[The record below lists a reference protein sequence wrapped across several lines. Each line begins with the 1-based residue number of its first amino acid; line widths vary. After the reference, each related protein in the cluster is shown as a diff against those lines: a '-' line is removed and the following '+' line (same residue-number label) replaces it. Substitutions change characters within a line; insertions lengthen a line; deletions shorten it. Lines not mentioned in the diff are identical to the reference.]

1 MSTDGSSGY
10 DYLNQ
15 KEDVKNFETGRIKAL
30 QEERLHI
37 QKKTFTKWIN
47 SFLIKTR
54 MEVEDIFTDLADG
67 RKLLRLLEII
77 SGEKLGK
84 PNNGKMRVHKIEN
97 VNKSLAF
104 LHTKVRLESIGAE
117 DIVDGNPRLILGL
130 IWTIILRFQIEVIDI
145 DIDETDESSEKK
157 SAKDALLLWCQRKT
171 AGYNGVRISDFSS
184 SWRNG
189 LGFNA
194 LIHAHRPDLIDYKSL
209 QPANHVANLNNAF
222 EVAQKDLGIHRLLD
236 AEDID
241 VNKPDE
247 KSVMTYVASYYH
259 TFAKMKSEI
268 KGGKRIANLVGQMME
283 VDRSQERYNVLT
295 TSLLEWIL
303 MKVSVL
309 EDRDF
314 PNSLEGIQKELL
326 KFKSYRTEEKPPKF
340 RERSEIEALYFDI
353 NTKLKALNKPAFSPP
368 EGKLLHDIER
378 TWTQLEK
385 AEHSREVALRA
396 ELQRQERLEQLAY
409 KFERKGVLREGYLK
423 EMIQVLSD
431 PRYGSNLTQV
441 EATVK
446 KHEAISADILARRE
460 RFADLVSMADELERE
475 NYHGAARVR
484 AREQEVTERW
494 QHLLSL
500 LDRHK
505 QTLAN
510 FSSLMTMLREIDTV
524 LAAIKEMEGQV
535 TSEAGASHL
544 LAAEDLIQKHSLM
557 ESQISSVG
565 ETIQRLNKQ
574 ANQFI
579 AAGHRETPALQ
590 KRLQTLND
598 EYKHLVDESGRRSD
612 RLDEWRSYLQF
623 VQDCEDEEAW
633 LVEKQRICTAGITAK
648 DLRAVLAMQQKHK
661 ALEDELRVR
670 RPKTE
675 KIARAGEELE
685 KADHPQKAEIR
696 SRIDGLKQK
705 FAELEEL
712 AAQRRRQLAEAAEAY
727 QFYSDANEA
736 ESWLKEKRPLVSST
750 DCGTDE
756 PGAASLLARHK
767 DTVGEINAYQD
778 DITALAAQAD
788 KLQKAGI
795 TSLSLSG
802 APEVAEVEEWTQETR
817 LVPKEVWEDEPVE
830 RTEYRIVTEER
841 QIPQVKALY
850 PFQGQDMQVVKGE
863 VMFLL
868 NQTND
873 DWWNVRKASG
883 QDGFVP
889 ANYVKEIEPKLVT
902 MKVKKPEVVRDVKKV
917 KKTKMVRQTVPVKRT
932 RPAEPKEDQL
942 ISKRVESIQSA
953 YAELGQLADRRRT
966 LLQDA
971 IRLFQFNRE
980 CNDFELWMREK
991 EKFLKTEDP
1000 TQTVEAAKHAFEKF
1014 LTDMVAASKRIDTI
1028 DEMVSDFVKEKNT
1041 QIDKVKQR
1049 QRQIHQLWDHLN
1061 RLKQQKERSLEGAS
1075 SVELFGRTCEE
1086 ASDWMNEKMDKMENE
1101 YLGADLKTIQA
1112 LQRRHDNLERE
1123 LAPIEEKVK
1132 RVAALG
1138 NSVKASYPHE
1148 LANVTSRQKEVNSL
1162 WDKVR
1167 EKALQ
1172 RRARLEDAVGT
1183 QIFINQAQNLL
1194 AWVDEVK
1201 ANLNA
1206 TAAASDVHTAE
1217 TLLKTHQD
1225 LGDDIRAHQDEFAE
1239 LTELGNKL
1247 LKKSGGESKPVREL
1261 SQRLSEEQRAVH
1273 RGWQEK
1279 DAWLHQLRDLQLFNR
1294 EADQMDAITG
1304 GHQKFIELTDLGD
1317 SLDAVERLIKRHEDF
1332 ENTLAAQDERLKAF
1346 SDTADRLV
1354 AAKHYDA
1361 ENISA
1366 RRDQV
1371 LARRQETRERAAE
1384 RHQQLLAAQ
1393 AYYEFRADCDEL
1405 RDWMADKSRSAA
1417 DDNYRDLSNL
1427 ERKLQRHEAF
1437 ERELRANEGR
1447 LRKLNK
1453 VGQELASRGHYQ
1465 TPAIEATLSELN
1477 AAWEELCR
1485 LTAERGANLRQ
1496 AAALHDHNRT
1506 LDGARAKLDELGRAL
1521 QSKDLGNDL
1530 RSCKQQLKKHQALE
1544 VEVGMFEDKVNELVN
1559 AGQEMAQEGHF
1570 DAENILAQCNAVQA
1584 RFGELKDPMAER
1596 RRALEEALRY
1606 HEFVAGLDAELQWI
1620 AEHQPAANSETLGQ
1634 TLHEAQSL
1642 SKKHAKLEAELR
1654 GHKPV
1659 IEKAIQTGT
1668 ALAAEKRPNKD
1679 EIVERCRQ
1687 LQTAWDDLHSA
1698 AARRA
1703 GRLQLNLAAQR
1714 FFADADEV
1722 ESWMAEKTNVLT
1734 GSDFGKDE
1742 DAAVKLLTKHKA
1754 LELELDSYAG
1764 LVKEM
1769 SSVGDAMVKASH
1781 PDAKMIQ
1788 QRQQLI
1794 NQQLKDTQ
1802 RLATQRRQRL
1812 MDSKHRHEYFRES
1825 DDLERWIAEQLQT
1838 AASEDYGTDFEHLLL
1853 LRNKFEDL
1861 KHRVEAGSER
1871 FNQCDE
1877 LAKKLIANENPYAAD
1892 MDRRQD
1898 QLRGQ
1903 WVQLLEM
1910 MDAREEK
1917 LTAAGEL
1924 HRFNRDVAEALQR
1937 IQEKYAQI
1945 PDDLGR
1951 SLQAVHALIRRHEG
1965 FENDLV
1971 ALEAQLQVLV
1981 NDSARLQESYPT
1993 NAEHIADQQRLV
2005 VTSWDQLH
2013 QRAAQRKEELQASLE
2028 LQRFLTQGRD
2038 LMTWSGDLRAGMMT
2052 EEAVRDAA
2060 SAQALKTEHDRV
2072 KAEVEAREENFTGL
2086 VQMADAMI
2094 QDQHYAAQEV
2104 QERLE
2109 QVLEERK
2116 KLHAAWQQRKIYLD
2130 QLIDYHFFLRDAKN
2144 LDSASGQQEAA
2155 LSKAEFGS
2163 TVDSVEAEVRRQ
2175 EALDRLVGVQNDRLQ
2190 QLSEHGSK
2198 LLQQNHFR
2206 SPEIKQRLDECV
2218 TRRKKVSDLAAERRR
2233 GLNDSL
2239 LHVQFLRD
2247 CMEAEMWIAEKK
2259 KALEA
2264 EKAGTDVTS
2273 LEEKIKK
2280 LQKHQTF
2287 EAELTANKPR
2297 IAEIKDKGDK
2307 LLQQKHLS
2315 SREIRQQLDA
2325 LLASWQ
2331 QLLAE
2336 SASRGR
2342 GLEEAQDILDFN
2354 NQVEKVE
2361 AWIRDKDMLVQAAE
2375 MGRDYEHCQA
2385 LQRRLDD
2392 VDSDMRVDDVRIK
2405 NMNAL
2410 ADKLIRQG
2418 QGDNRAVQQKRDE
2431 LNQRWKSL
2439 QGALSSYR
2447 EQLAAALEVHAFYRD
2462 LADTAERIQ
2471 EKALSLSSEETG
2483 KDLGSVEALQ
2493 RKQEAAER
2501 DMTAIDGKLKEHD
2514 AEARRLMQKYADRAA
2529 PIRARLQVVQ
2539 DSWRRLQTSCENRRT
2554 LLASSYTLQKFHAD
2568 RRELEAWVA
2577 DMMSRMAAS
2586 HDGGDA
2592 ERAEELLQLHQERKA
2607 EMDGRQEAFKALK
2620 DFGHKLVQEQHYARD
2635 EVETSLAQLEEL
2647 RRTLGASW
2655 EERRHQLTQAHQ
2667 RQLFDRQAQQAHAWL
2682 AGKEAF
2688 LNNDDLGDSIASVE
2702 ALMKKHK
2709 SFEKTFAAQA
2719 SRVDELEQSAVQ
2731 LVAAKHYDSE
2741 AIQETLQAV
2750 CQRRDRIKESSLVRE
2765 QRLAESLQLQRFLR
2779 NIYESETWLGE
2790 KMQVACDESYRDPTN
2805 LQSKIQKHQAFEAEL
2820 QANAGRVLAVN
2831 QEGEALMT
2839 AGHYAGMEIQARL
2852 DALEALWRQLQDETS
2867 LKKRRLQEAYQALLF
2882 HRTLDELDAWMDE
2895 VESQLASED
2904 HGDSLTAAANLLKRH
2919 QLLEADINSHADA
2932 VQQAKETAAQFA
2944 RSQHFQR
2951 EEVAERANHVVKRFA
2966 SLAEP
2971 MQIRRD
2977 NLEQATQ
2984 LHQFI
2989 RDVDDELGWLAE
3001 KEPLVASEDLGS
3013 SLAQVQSLQKNHQ
3026 ALEAEIQSHEPVI
3039 TALGSQA
3046 QQMMRANHFA
3056 SAEVERRWRQL
3067 QDRHGHVRDAAS
3079 VRRLRL
3085 LDAAESQQFYAE
3097 AEEADKWMRE
3107 RKPLLTSSDTGKDRD
3122 AVTSL
3127 TKKLD
3132 LVERD
3137 INNYNQV
3144 IAKLSQL
3151 CQRLSDRAHFDTEQM
3166 RARQARLEEQYA
3178 ELVGLLET
3186 RRLRLQQSGQL
3197 FRFLAEADEAA
3208 AWVSD
3213 QEQIAASEDYGRD
3226 VEHVE
3231 LLINKFEQFLSGL
3244 QSSEERVTS
3253 VEESARQLVAGG
3265 HPQPE
3270 RILQRAA
3277 DLRQS
3282 WDELR
3287 ELTQA
3292 RQEALAGAKQVH
3304 VFDRDA
3310 DETIAWIGEKEAA
3323 ISTDDYG
3330 HDLDSIQALVRRHQ
3344 GFERDLAAV
3353 KEQVEQVVAE
3363 AKRLASQFP
3372 DAREHISVKH
3382 EDTVQAWNDLLD
3394 KSAQRKDKLEQAAN
3408 IQAYFDEY
3416 RDLMAWINE
3425 LLAKITAP
3433 ELARDVAGA
3442 EALLARHAEYQAEL
3456 QTRQDAVDAFIS
3468 RGQELISSGHFM
3480 STDIQDKV
3488 NVLGARR
3495 DLLAQTWKDRQDIY
3509 EQSLDTQIFKRDAAQ
3524 LESWLETREPVLN
3537 DPAVGASITEVE
3549 ELIRRHDDFLKTI
3562 ESQEDKFD
3570 ALRRTT
3576 RLEEAFALMRRREEE
3591 ARVAEQKR
3599 REEERL
3605 RQIRQQEVDRITKER
3620 RYLEVEHEAG
3630 DASPSAQRREAARAG
3645 ASSSPHQSQESLNHQ
3660 PTHRASFPDV
3670 AAERMLLKNPMLA
3683 EKKMGSQSS
3692 LSSLKRGDVKRAE
3705 SMKTEPKKAKRTPS
3719 FTTRRRTQSFRKA
3732 KRLEELENLPPVEM
3746 DGMLERK
3753 QELQSGGKKATIR
3766 SWKHYYTVL
3775 CGQLLCFFK
3784 DMDDFANS
3792 KAAAPPLILYQAR
3805 CERALN
3811 YTKKKHVFRLS
3822 PSDGSEFLFAV
3833 YNEEQLQEW
3842 INKIEFHA
3850 QLPPSQQLLSYDRQT
3865 GLPGGGADGGSS
3877 CSSAEPSPAPVRHR
3891 HSDPAEPVYANLPT
3905 PQQRRHTG
3913 QDPSLPPVPPRGASS
3928 SPPASRPPPSTAGA
3942 AEGPIYQNRVSVL
3955 PSIEVDVQE
3964 RNGVRR
3970 HSSNARQSS
3979 QNEPSP
3985 PPLPS
3990 SAPPPSVAHRLQG
4003 GVSAVDGAGDVRQ
4016 RSPHGDAGLPPGG
4029 GAPHYAGRTG
4039 SLPYGQQ
4046 PSPSG
4051 SNKSAT
4057 LDQRNGSESGSEHDQ
4072 DRRSSKRSSVFGFLR
4087 RNKKDKQPAQV

>member
-1 MSTDGSSGY
+1 
-10 DYLNQ
+10 
-15 KEDVKNFETGRIKAL
+15 
-30 QEERLHI
+30 
-37 QKKTFTKWIN
+37 
-47 SFLIKTR
+47 
-54 MEVEDIFTDLADG
+54 
-67 RKLLRLLEII
+67 
-77 SGEKLGK
+77 
-84 PNNGKMRVHKIEN
+84 MRVHKIEN

-145 DIDETDESSEKK
+145 DIDETNESSEKK

-171 AGYNGVRISDFSS
+171 AGYKGVQINDFSS
-184 SWRNG
+184 SWRSG
-189 LGFNA
+189 MGFNA
-194 LIHAHRPDLIDYKSL
+194 LIHAHRPDLIDYDAL
-209 QPANHVANLNNAF
+209 QPGRHLDNLNNAF
-222 EVAQKDLGIHRLLD
+222 EWPRRTWASTGLLD

-283 VDRSQERYNVLT
+283 VDRLQERYIVLT
-295 TSLLEWIL
+295 SALLEWIQL
-303 MKVSVL
+303 KITVL
-309 EDRDF
+309 EDREF

-340 RERSEIEALYFDI
+340 RERSEIEALFFDI

-368 EGKLLHDIER
+368 EGRLIHDIEK
-378 TWTQLEK
+378 TWTQLDK
-385 AEHSREVALRA
+385 AEHAREVALRA

-431 PRYGSNLTQV
+431 PRYGSNVTQV

-475 NYHGAARVR
+475 GYHGAARVR
-484 AREQEVTERW
+484 SREQQVTNRW
-494 QHLLSL
+494 QHLLQL
-500 LDRHK
+500 LDKHK
-505 QTLAN
+505 QTLSS
-510 FSSLMTMLREIDTV
+510 FSSLMTILREIDTV
-524 LAAIKEMEGQV
+524 TTTIRDMESQV
-535 TSEAGASHL
+535 QSEAAAGHL
-544 LAAEDLIQKHSLM
+544 LAVEDLIQKHSLM
-557 ESQISSVG
+557 ESQISSIG

-579 AAGHRETPALQ
+579 AAGHKETPALQ

-598 EYKHLVDESGRRSD
+598 EYKHLVDESGRRSE

-648 DLRAVLAMQQKHK
+648 DLRAVLAMHQKHK
-661 ALEDELRVR
+661 ALEDEMRVR
-670 RPKTE
+670 RPKTD
-675 KIARAGEELE
+675 KICRAGEQLTEA
-685 KADHPQKAEIR
+685 KHPQSADIHA
-696 SRIDGLKQK
+696 RIVSLKQK
-705 FAELEEL
+705 YAELEEL

-736 ESWLKEKRPLVSST
+736 ESWLKEKRPLVASA
-750 DCGTDE
+750 DCGSDE
-756 PGAASLLARHK
+756 PSAASLLARHK
-767 DTVGEINAYQD
+767 DTVGEINAYRD

-802 APEVAEVEEWTQETR
+802 APELAEVEEWSQETR

-830 RTEYRIVTEER
+830 RTEHRIVTEER
-841 QIPQVKALY
+841 KIPQVKALY
-850 PFQGQDMQVVKGE
+850 PFQGQDMQMAKGE

-868 NQTND
+868 SRTNT
-873 DWWNVRKASG
+873 DWWNVRKANG

-889 ANYVKEIEPKLVT
+889 ANYVKEVEPKLVT
-902 MKVKKPEVVRDVKKV
+902 MKVKKAEVVRDVKKV

-932 RPAEPKEDQL
+932 RPAEPRDDQL
-942 ISKRVESIQSA
+942 ISRRVSTIESS
-953 YAELGQLADRRRT
+953 YAELGRLADQRQT

-980 CNDFELWMREK
+980 CNDFEVWMRDK
-991 EKFLKTEDP
+991 EKFLKTDEP
-1000 TQTVEAAKHAFEKF
+1000 AQTVEAAKHAFEKF

-1028 DEMVSDFVKEKNT
+1028 DEMVAEFVKEKNT

-1049 QRQIHQLWDHLN
+1049 QRQIHSLWDHLN

-1086 ASDWMNEKMDKMENE
+1086 ASDWMMEKMDKMETE
-1101 YLGADLKTIQA
+1101 SLGADLKTIQA

-1132 RVAALG
+1132 RVAALAS
-1138 NSVKASYPHE
+1138 SVKASYPHE
-1148 LANVTSRQKEVNSL
+1148 LANVTTRQKEVNSL

-1167 EKALQ
+1167 EKATQ
-1172 RRARLEDAVGT
+1172 RRLRLEDAVGT

-1194 AWVDEVK
+1194 SWVDEVK
-1201 ANLNA
+1201 ATLNA
-1206 TAAASDVHTAE
+1206 SGPATDVHTAE
-1217 TLLKTHQD
+1217 ALLKAHQD
-1225 LGDDIRAHQDEFAE
+1225 LGDDVRAHQDEFAE
-1239 LTELGNKL
+1239 LTELGTKL
-1247 LKKSGGESKPVREL
+1247 LKKSGGDTKQVKELAVRL
-1261 SQRLSEEQRAVH
+1261 QEEQRAIH

-1279 DAWLHQLRDLQLFNR
+1279 DAWLHQLRDLQVFNR
-1294 EADQMDAITG
+1294 EADQMDAITS
-1304 GHQKFIELTDLGD
+1304 GHQKFMELTDLGD
-1317 SLDAVERLIKRHEDF
+1317 SLDAVEGLIKRHDDF
-1332 ENTLAAQDERLKAF
+1332 ENTLAAQDERLRAF

-1354 AAKHYDA
+1354 AARHYDS
-1361 ENISA
+1361 NSISE

-1371 LARRQETRERAAE
+1371 LARRQQTRQRATE

-1393 AYYEFRADCDEL
+1393 AFYEFLADCDEL
-1405 RDWMADKSRSAA
+1405 RGWIGDKARSAA

-1453 VGQELASRGHYQ
+1453 VGQELVSHDHYQ
-1465 TPAIEATLSELN
+1465 TPAIQSTLTGLN
-1477 AAWEELCR
+1477 ADWEELCR

-1496 AAALHDHNRT
+1496 AAALHGYNRT
-1506 LDGARAKLDELGRAL
+1506 LDGARAKLDELSKAL
-1521 QSKDLGNDL
+1521 QSQDLGTDL

-1544 VEVGMFEDKVNELVN
+1544 LEIGLFESKIAELVSC
-1559 AGQEMAQEGHF
+1559 GQEMAQEGHF
-1570 DAENILAQCNAVQA
+1570 DAENIVAQCNASKD
-1584 RFGELKDPMAER
+1584 RFAELKGPMAAR

-1606 HEFVAGLDAELQWI
+1606 HEFAASLDAELQWI
-1620 AEHQPAANSETLGQ
+1620 AEHQPAASSEALGL

-1654 GHKPV
+1654 GHRPV
-1659 IEKAIQTGT
+1659 IEKAVQTGA
-1668 ALAAEKRPNKD
+1668 ALAAEKRPNAD
-1679 EIVERCRQ
+1679 EILERCRE
-1687 LQTAWDDLHSA
+1687 LQTAWDNLRSSA
-1698 AARRA
+1698 DRRA
-1703 GRLQLNLAAQR
+1703 SRLELNLAAQQ
-1714 FFADADEV
+1714 FFAEADEV

-1734 GSDFGKDE
+1734 GADFGKDE

-1769 SSVGDAMVKASH
+1769 SSVADTMVKSSH

-1788 QRQQLI
+1788 QRQHLI

-1812 MDSKHRHEYFRES
+1812 VDSKHRHEYFRES
-1825 DDLERWIAEQLQT
+1825 DDLERWIADQLQA
-1838 AASEDYGTDFEHLLL
+1838 AASDDYGQDYEHLLI

-1877 LAKKLIANENPYAAD
+1877 LARKLIASENPYAAD

-1898 QLRGQ
+1898 QLRPGQSQDATDVAKRHAVIRGQ
-1903 WVQLLEM
+1903 WVQLLEVL
-1910 MDAREEK
+1910 DARDEK

-1924 HRFNRDVAEALQR
+1924 HRFNRDVAESLQR

-1981 NDSARLQESYPT
+1981 DDSAQLQESYPT
-1993 NAEHIADQQRLV
+1993 NAEHIAEQQQLV
-2005 VTSWDQLH
+2005 VGSWDQLH

-2028 LQRFLTQGRD
+2028 LQRFLTQSRD
-2038 LMTWSGDLRAGMMT
+2038 LMTWAADLRAGMLT

-2060 SAQALKTEHDRV
+2060 SAQALKTEHDRL
-2072 KAEVEAREENFTGL
+2072 KAEVEAREESFTAL
-2086 VQMADAMI
+2086 VQMAETMI
-2094 QDQHYAAQEV
+2094 QDGHYASQEV
-2104 QERLE
+2104 QEKLE

-2116 KLHAAWQQRKIYLD
+2116 KLHSAWQQRKIYLD
-2130 QLIDYHFFLRDAKN
+2130 QLIDYHFFLRDAKH
-2144 LDSASGQQEAA
+2144 LDSASSQQEAA
-2155 LSKAEFGS
+2155 LSKAEFGT

-2175 EALDRLVGVQNDRLQ
+2175 EALDRLVGVQNDRLS

-2218 TRRKKVSDLAAERRR
+2218 VRRQKVSDLASERRR

-2239 LHVQFLRD
+2239 LHAQFLRD
-2247 CMEAEMWIAEKK
+2247 CAEAETWIGDKK
-2259 KALEA
+2259 KALEL
-2264 EKAGTDVTS
+2264 ERVGSDVTS

-2280 LQKHQTF
+2280 LQKHQAF
-2287 EAELTANKPR
+2287 QAELSANQPR
-2297 IAEIKDKGDK
+2297 IAEIKDKGET
-2307 LLQQKHLS
+2307 LLQQRHLS
-2315 SREIRQQLDA
+2315 SREIRQQLEA

-2336 SASRGR
+2336 SVSRGR

-2375 MGRDYEHCQA
+2375 TGRDYEHCQA

-2392 VDSDMRVDDVRIK
+2392 VDSDMRVDDVRMK

-2431 LNQRWKSL
+2431 LNQRWRSL
-2439 QGALSSYR
+2439 QGALSAYR
-2447 EQLAAALEVHAFYRD
+2447 DQLSAALEVHAFNRD
-2462 LADTAERIQ
+2462 LADTAERVQ
-2471 EKALSLSSEETG
+2471 EKALSLSSEDTG
-2483 KDLGSVEALQ
+2483 NDLGSVESLQ

-2501 DMTAIDGKLKEHD
+2501 DMSAIEGKLKEHD
-2514 AEARRLMQKYADRAA
+2514 VEARRLMQKYPDRAA

-2539 DSWRRLQTSCENRRT
+2539 DSWRRLQASCDNRRT
-2554 LLASSYTLQKFHAD
+2554 LLASSYTLQKFNAD
-2568 RRELEAWVA
+2568 RRELETWVG
-2577 DMMSRMAAS
+2577 DMMNRMAES
-2586 HDGGDA
+2586 GDGGGA
-2592 ERAEELLQLHQERKA
+2592 EQAEQLLQLHQERKA
-2607 EMDGRQEAFKALK
+2607 EMDGRQEAFKQLK
-2620 DFGHKLVQEQHYARD
+2620 DFGHKLVQQQHYARD
-2635 EVETSLAQLEEL
+2635 EVESSLAHLEEL

-2655 EERRHQLTQAHQ
+2655 EERRHRLTQAHQ

-2682 AGKEAF
+2682 AAKEAF

-2702 ALMKKHK
+2702 ALIKKHR

-2719 SRVDELEQSAVQ
+2719 SRVDELEHSAVQ
-2731 LVAAKHYDSE
+2731 LVAGKHCDSE
-2741 AIQETLQAV
+2741 SIQQTLQAV
-2750 CQRRDRIKESSLVRE
+2750 CQRRDRIKEASLVRG

-2790 KMQVACDESYRDPTN
+2790 KMQVACDESYRDPSN

-2820 QANAGRVLAVN
+2820 HANAGRVLAVN

-2852 DALEALWRQLQDETS
+2852 DALEALWRQLQDETT
-2867 LKKRRLQEAYQALLF
+2867 LKKKRLQEAYQALLF
-2882 HRTLDELDAWMDE
+2882 LRTLDELDAWMDE
-2895 VESQLASED
+2895 AEAQLASED
-2904 HGDSLTAAANLLKRH
+2904 HGDSLTAVTNLLKRH
-2919 QLLEADINSHADA
+2919 QLLEADIHAHGDA
-2932 VQQAKETAAQFA
+2932 VQQAKETAAQFG

-2951 EEVAERANHVVKRFA
+2951 EEIAERAGQVAQRF
-2966 SLAEP
+2966 SGLAEP
-2971 MQIRRD
+2971 LQIRRD
-2977 NLEQATQ
+2977 NLEEALQ

-2989 RDVDDELGWLAE
+2989 RDVEDEMSWLAE
-3001 KEPLVASEDLGS
+3001 KEPMVTSADLGT

-3026 ALEAEIQSHEPVI
+3026 ALEAEIQSHDPVI
-3039 TALGSQA
+3039 AALGSAA
-3046 QQMMRANHFA
+3046 QQMIRANHFA
-3056 SAEVERRWRQL
+3056 AGEVERRWRLL
-3067 QDRHGHVRDAAS
+3067 QERHGQLRDAAS

-3107 RKPLLTSSDTGKDRD
+3107 RKPLLTSQDTGRDRD

-3127 TKKLD
+3127 IKKLD
-3132 LVERD
+3132 LIERD
-3137 INNYNQV
+3137 ISNYNQV

-3151 CQRLSDRAHFDTEQM
+3151 CQRLSDRGHFDAEPVSARRAELEQ
-3166 RARQARLEEQYA
+3166 QYA
-3178 ELVGLLET
+3178 ELVALLET
-3186 RRLRLQQSGQL
+3186 RRQLLQQSQRL

-3208 AWVSD
+3208 DWVSG
-3213 QEQIAASEDYGRD
+3213 QMQAAASEDYGRD

-3231 LLINKFEQFLSGL
+3231 LLINKFETFLSGL

-3253 VEESARQLVAGG
+3253 VEESARQLVAAE

-3270 RILQRAA
+3270 RVLQRAA
-3277 DLRQS
+3277 DLRQM
-3282 WDELR
+3282 WDDLR

-3292 RQEALAGAKQVH
+3292 RQEALLGAKQVH

-3310 DETIAWIGEKEAA
+3310 DETIGWIAEKEAA
-3323 ISTDDYG
+3323 LSTDDYG

-3363 AKRLASQFP
+3363 AKRLAAQFP
-3372 DAREHISVKH
+3372 DARDHISVKH

-3394 KSAQRKDKLEQAAN
+3394 KSAQRKDKLEQAAD

-3442 EALLARHAEYQAEL
+3442 EALLGRHAEYQAEL
-3456 QTRQDAVDAFIS
+3456 QTRQDAVDAFIA
-3468 RGQELISSGHFM
+3468 RGRELVMSGHFM
-3480 STDIQDKV
+3480 ANDIQEKV
-3488 NVLGARR
+3488 SVLGARR
-3495 DLLAQTWKDRQDIY
+3495 DLLGQTWNDRNDIY
-3509 EQSLDTQIFKRDAAQ
+3509 NQSLDTQMFKRDAAQ
-3524 LESWLETREPVLN
+3524 LESWLSSREPVLT
-3537 DPAVGASITEVE
+3537 DPAVGSSIGEVE

-3570 ALRRTT
+3570 ALKRTT
-3576 RLEEAFALMRRREEE
+3576 LLEEAFARMRRREEE

-3620 RYLEVEHEAG
+3620 RGLELEHESG
-3630 DASPSAQRREAARAG
+3630 DASPSPAADDR
-3645 ASSSPHQSQESLNHQ
+3645 Q
-3660 PTHRASFPDV
+3660 PGRLVHSASFPDV
-3670 AAERMLLKNPMLA
+3670 SERVLLKNPMLT

-3705 SMKTEPKKAKRTPS
+3705 SMKTENKKAKRTPS
-3719 FTTRRRTQSFRKA
+3719 FTTRRRTQSFRKV
-3732 KRLEELENLPPVEM
+3732 KKLEEVQNLPPVEV
-3746 DGMLERK
+3746 DGVLERK

-3766 SWKHYYTVL
+3766 SWKTYYTVL

-3784 DMDDFANS
+3784 DVDDFANS
-3792 KAAAPPLILYQAR
+3792 KAAASPLILFQAR
-3805 CERALN
+3805 CERAVN
-3811 YTKKKHVFRLS
+3811 YTKKKNVFRVS
-3822 PSDGSEFLFAV
+3822 PTDGSEYLFATES
-3833 YNEEQLQEW
+3833 EEQLQEW
-3842 INKIEFHA
+3842 INKIDFHA
-3850 QLPPSQQLLSYDRQT
+3850 QLPPSKQLLSYDQQT
-3865 GLPGGGADGGSS
+3865 AEADSESS
-3877 CSSAEPSPAPVRHR
+3877 RETSPEPVSRRPAHP
-3891 HSDPAEPVYANLPT
+3891 EPVYANLPA
-3905 PQQRRHTG
+3905 PQQRTAQTEQTG
-3913 QDPSLPPVPPRGASS
+3913 PPIPPRDSV
-3928 SPPASRPPPSTAGA
+3928 SPPTPRAAAG
-3942 AEGPIYQNRVSVL
+3942 EGPIYQNRVSVI
-3955 PSIEVDVQE
+3955 PSIEEEMHGREE
-3964 RNGVRR
+3964 RNGIRR
-3970 HSSNARQSS
+3970 HSSDSRHPHGDESA
-3979 QNEPSP
+3979 P

-3990 SAPPPSVAHRLQG
+3990 SAPPPSATHRLHG
-4003 GVSAVDGAGDVRQ
+4003 LSAVDGGGDPRSRQ
-4016 RSPHGDAGLPPGG
+4016 APGETTLATG
-4029 GAPHYAGRTG
+4029 PAPAPYAGRTA

-4051 SNKSAT
+4051 SNRSAT
-4057 LDQRNGSESGSEHDQ
+4057 MDQRNGSESGSEHE
-4072 DRRSSKRSSVFGFLR
+4072 DRRIAKRGSVFGFLR